1 MIDMKVSIELT
12 LTPLNNNYKASI
24 ISFIKSLRDSNFKLI
39 ETPLSTQV
47 YGEFDEVMPF
57 VTDCIK
63 QSFNES
69 TSSMIHMKIINSDR
83 NDYVADF

>member
-1 MIDMKVSIELT
+1 MKVSIELT
-12 LTPLNNNYKASI
+12 LTPLNDNYKTSI
-24 ISFIKSLRDSNFKLI
+24 ISFIKSLRDSKFKLI

-57 VTDCIK
+57 VTNCIK
-63 QSFNES
+63 QSFNDNHLA
-69 TSSMIHMKIINSDR
+69 SSMIHMKIINSDR

>member
-1 MIDMKVSIELT
+1 MNVSIELT

-24 ISFIKSLRDSNFKLI
+24 ISFIKSLRDSKFKLI

-47 YGEFDEVMPF
+47 YGEFDYVVPF
-57 VTDCIK
+57 VTKCIK
-63 QSFNES
+63 KSFNES
-69 TSSMIHMKIINSDR
+69 ESSMIHMKIINSDR